1 MPDRLGVAVH
11 GAGWVSGEHTRW
23 FSANPHTEVRC
34 ISSRKLESAQRRRDE
49 AGLKCDVSADFE
61 KVLARKD
68 IDIVAVCTP
77 NHLHAAETIAAA
89 QAGKHVLIEK
99 PVALNLD
106 DLKAM
111 RDTVRKAKVK
121 TVVSFVLRWN
131 PMFDTVKALL
141 ADDAIGRVFYARV
154 NYLHEIGPW
163 YSGYEWARRS
173 ETSGTAMLCGGC
185 HAADALRW
193 FAGEVSEVTAFH
205 CRGHR
210 QDFEYMPTLMGTLQ
224 LANGGVGHLGASF
237 EIEMPYSFPVE
248 LFGSKGSIRD
258 NKVWSKGKF
267 PGQTGWAEIPTV
279 PPDSGAVSHHPFQG
293 EINHFVDCILNDV
306 ESHCN
311 LEDAV
316 KTHEL
321 CIALDMSAEQGG
333 KPIKLPLL

>member
-1 MPDRLGVAVH
+1 MADRLGVAVH
-11 GAGWVSGEHTRW
+11 GAGWVSGEHIKW

-34 ISSRKLESAQRRRDE
+34 ISSRKLESAQRKRDE
-49 AGLKCDVSADFE
+49 AGLACDVSTDFE
-61 KVLARKD
+61 KVLSRKD

-77 NHLHAAETIAAA
+77 NHLHARETIAAA
-89 QAGKHVLIEK
+89 QAGKHVVIEK

-111 RDTVRKAKVK
+111 RDAVRKAKVK

-131 PMFDTVKALL
+131 PMFETLKALL
-141 ADDAIGRVFYARV
+141 ADDAIGKVFYARV

-163 YSGYEWARRS
+163 YSGYGWASRR

-193 FAGEVSEVTAFH
+193 LAGEVSEATAFH

-258 NKVWSKGKF
+258 NRVWSKTKF
-267 PGQTGWAEIPTV
+267 PGQTGWVEVPTV
-279 PPDSGAVSHHPFQG
+279 LPDSGAVSHHPFQG
-293 EINHFVDCILNDV
+293 EINHFVDCILKGV

-333 KPIKLPLL
+333 KPVKLPLL